1 MIFTSDNWAGAA
13 PEISQA
19 LSDNTHGMVAAYG
32 ASDLDERVRQT
43 FNEIFEREVLVFFVG
58 TGTVANSLALSTM
71 NKPGG
76 ILMCHREAH
85 IIEDE
90 CGAPEFFTSG
100 GRLLAIDGA
109 NGKMDID
116 VLASEMKRVHEIFVH
131 HGQPMGISMTQATEA
146 GTIYSLDETARI
158 ADIAHSIDVPL
169 HMDGARFANAMVQLG
184 ATPAEMTWKQGVDV
198 LSFGG
203 TKNGCWCAEALI
215 FFNPKL
221 AEQMPYLQKRAGQL
235 YSKSRFIT
243 AQFEAYFKNNLWAEL
258 ATYANSMSEN
268 LRAGIAASNRIRV
281 AWSGQA
287 NEVFAIMQAEDAEK
301 ILQAGAHFYEWPTPV
316 YLADSLSDNEKIYRF
331 VTSFATTS
339 DDIDQ
344 FLGELANL

>member
-1 MIFTSDNWAGAA
+1 MIFVSDNWAGAA

-19 LSDNTHGMVAAYG
+19 LSNNAQGMVPAYG
-32 ASDLDERVRQT
+32 TSDLDERVRQN
-43 FNEIFEREVLVFFVG
+43 FNEVFEREVSVFFVG
-58 TGTVANSLALSTM
+58 TGTIANSLALATM

-109 NGKMDID
+109 DGKMDID

-131 HGQPMGISMTQATEA
+131 HGQPMGVSMTQATEA
-146 GTIYSLDETARI
+146 GTVYSLEETARI
-158 ADIAHSIDVPL
+158 ADIAHGVDLPL
-169 HMDGARFANAMVQLG
+169 HMDGARFANAMVHLN

-198 LSFGG
+198 MSFGG

-215 FFNPKL
+215 FFDLKL

-243 AQFEAYFKNNLWAEL
+243 AQFEAYFNNNLWVEL
-258 ATYANSMSEN
+258 ATYANSMADQ
-268 LRAGIAASNRIRV
+268 LRAGIAVSNRIRA
-281 AWSGQA
+281 AWKGEA
-287 NEVFAIMQAEDAEK
+287 NEIFAIMQSDDAAK
-301 ILQAGAHFYEWPTPV
+301 LQLAGAHFAEWQAPHN
-316 YLADSLSDNEKIYRF
+316 LAGSLSDNEKMYRF
-331 VTSFATTS
+331 VTSFATTKE
-339 DDIDQ
+339 DVDQ

>member
-1 MIFTSDNWAGAA
+1 MIFVSDNWAGAA

-19 LSDNTHGMVAAYG
+19 LSDNAQGMVPAYG
-32 ASDLDERVRQT
+32 TSDLDERVRQN
-43 FNEIFEREVLVFFVG
+43 FNEVFEREVSVFFVG
-58 TGTVANSLALSTM
+58 TGTIANSLALATM

-109 NGKMDID
+109 DGKMDID

-131 HGQPMGISMTQATEA
+131 HGQPMGVSMTQATEA
-146 GTIYSLDETARI
+146 GTVYSLEETARI
-158 ADIAHSIDVPL
+158 ADIAHGVDLPL
-169 HMDGARFANAMVQLG
+169 HMDGARFANAMVHLN

-198 LSFGG
+198 MSFGG

-215 FFNPKL
+215 FFDLKL

-243 AQFEAYFKNNLWAEL
+243 AQFEAYFNNNLWVEL
-258 ATYANSMSEN
+258 ATYANSMADQ
-268 LRAGIAASNRIRV
+268 LRAGIAVSNRIRA
-281 AWSGQA
+281 AWKGEA
-287 NEVFAIMQAEDAEK
+287 NEIFAIMQSDDAAK
-301 ILQAGAHFYEWPTPV
+301 LQLAGAHFAEWQAPHN
-316 YLADSLSDNEKIYRF
+316 LAGSLSDNEKMYRF
-331 VTSFATTS
+331 VTSFATTKE
-339 DDIDQ
+339 DVDQ

>member
-1 MIFTSDNWAGAA
+1 MIFVSDNWAGAA

-19 LSDNTHGMVAAYG
+19 LSDNAQGMVPAYG
-32 ASDLDERVRQT
+32 TSDLDERVRQN
-43 FNEIFEREVLVFFVG
+43 FNEVFEREVSVFFVG
-58 TGTVANSLALSTM
+58 TGTIANSLALATM

-109 NGKMDID
+109 DGKMDID

-131 HGQPMGISMTQATEA
+131 HGQPMGVSMTQATEA
-146 GTIYSLDETARI
+146 GTVYSLEETARI
-158 ADIAHSIDVPL
+158 ADIAHGVDLPL
-169 HMDGARFANAMVQLG
+169 HMDGARFANAMVHLN

-198 LSFGG
+198 MSFGG

-215 FFNPKL
+215 FFDLKL

-243 AQFEAYFKNNLWAEL
+243 AQFEAYFNNSLWVEL
-258 ATYANSMSEN
+258 ATYANSMADQ
-268 LRAGIAASNRIRV
+268 LRAGIAVSNRIRA
-281 AWSGQA
+281 AWKGEA
-287 NEVFAIMQAEDAEK
+287 NEIFAIMQSDDAAK
-301 ILQAGAHFYEWPTPV
+301 LQLAGAHFAEWQAPHN
-316 YLADSLSDNEKIYRF
+316 LAGSLSDNEKMYRF
-331 VTSFATTS
+331 VTSFATTKE
-339 DDIDQ
+339 DVDQ

>member
-1 MIFTSDNWAGAA
+1 MIFVSDNWAGAA

-19 LSDNTHGMVAAYG
+19 LSDNAQGMVPAYG
-32 ASDLDERVRQT
+32 TSDLDERVRQN
-43 FNEIFEREVLVFFVG
+43 FNEVFEREVSVFFVG
-58 TGTVANSLALSTM
+58 TGTIANSLALATM

-109 NGKMDID
+109 DGKMDID
-116 VLASEMKRVHEIFVH
+116 VLAREMKRVHEIFVH
-131 HGQPMGISMTQATEA
+131 HGQPMGVSMTQATEA
-146 GTIYSLDETARI
+146 GTVYSLEETARI
-158 ADIAHSIDVPL
+158 ADIADGVDLPL
-169 HMDGARFANAMVQLG
+169 HMDGARFANAMVHLN

-198 LSFGG
+198 MSFGG

-215 FFNPKL
+215 FFDLKL

-243 AQFEAYFKNNLWAEL
+243 AQFEAYFNNNLWVEL
-258 ATYANSMSEN
+258 ATYANNMADQ
-268 LRAGIAASNRIRV
+268 LRAGIAVSNRIRA
-281 AWSGQA
+281 AWKGEA
-287 NEVFAIMQAEDAEK
+287 NEIFAIMQSDDAAK
-301 ILQAGAHFYEWPTPV
+301 LQLAGAHFAEWQAPHN
-316 YLADSLSDNEKIYRF
+316 LAGSLSDNEKMYRF
-331 VTSFATTS
+331 VTSFATTKE
-339 DDIDQ
+339 DVDQ

>member
-19 LSDNTHGMVAAYG
+19 LSDNAQGMVSAYG
-32 ASDLDERVRQT
+32 TSDLDDRVRQN
-43 FNEIFEREVLVFFVG
+43 FNEIFEREVSVFFVG
-58 TGTVANSLALSTM
+58 TGTVANSLALASM

-109 NGKMDID
+109 DGKMDID
-116 VLASEMKRVHEIFVH
+116 VLASEMKRIHEIFVH
-131 HGQPMGISMTQATEA
+131 HGQPMGISMTQTTEA
-146 GTIYSLDETARI
+146 GTIYSLKETAKI
-158 ADIAHSIDVPL
+158 ADIAHGVDVPL
-169 HMDGARFANAMVQLG
+169 HMDGARFANAMVQLD

-198 LSFGG
+198 ISFGG

-243 AQFEAYFKNNLWAEL
+243 AQFEAYFKNDLWVEL
-258 ATYANSMSEN
+258 ANYANSRAN
-268 LRAGIAASNRIRV
+268 DLRAGIAASNRIRA
-281 AWSGQA
+281 AWDGQA
-287 NEVFAIMQAEDAEK
+287 NEVFAIMQSEDAEK
-301 ILQAGAHFYEWPTPV
+301 LQQAGAHFYEWPTPHR
-316 YLADSLSDNEKIYRF
+316 LASSLSDNEKMYRF
-331 VTSFATTS
+331 VTSFATKKA
-339 DDIDQ
+339 DIDQ
-344 FLGELANL
+344 FFTEITNL

>member
-1 MIFTSDNWAGAA
+1 MIFVSDNWAGAA

-19 LSDNTHGMVAAYG
+19 LSDNAQGMVPAYG
-32 ASDLDERVRQT
+32 TSDLDERVRQN
-43 FNEIFEREVLVFFVG
+43 FNEIFEHEVSVFFVG
-58 TGTVANSLALSTM
+58 TGTVANSLALASM

-100 GRLLAIDGA
+100 CRLLAIDGA
-109 NGKMDID
+109 DGKMDID
-116 VLASEMKRVHEIFVH
+116 LLTREMKRVHEIFVH
-131 HGQPMGISMTQATEA
+131 HGQPMGVSMTQATEA
-146 GTIYSLDETARI
+146 GTIYSLEETARI
-158 ADIAHSIDVPL
+158 ADIAHGVDVPL

-198 LSFGG
+198 MSFGG

-243 AQFEAYFKNNLWAEL
+243 AQFEAYFNNNLWVEL
-258 ATYANSMSEN
+258 ATYANGMADQ
-268 LRAGIAASNRIRV
+268 LRAGMAASNRIRT
-281 AWSGQA
+281 AWNGQA
-287 NEVFAIMQAEDAEK
+287 NEIFAIMQSRDAAKLQQVGARFAEWEAPHN
-301 ILQAGAHFYEWPTPV
+301 LAG
-316 YLADSLSDNEKIYRF
+316 SLGDNEKMYRF
-331 VTSFATTS
+331 VTSFATTKE
-339 DDIDQ
+339 DIDQ
-344 FLGELANL
+344 FFAELANL

>member
-19 LSDNTHGMVAAYG
+19 LSDNAQGMVSAYG
-32 ASDLDERVRQT
+32 TSDLDDRVRQN
-43 FNEIFEREVLVFFVG
+43 FNEIFEREVSVFFVG
-58 TGTVANSLALSTM
+58 TGTVANSLALASM

-100 GRLLAIDGA
+100 GRLLAIDGDD
-109 NGKMDID
+109 GKMDID
-116 VLASEMKRVHEIFVH
+116 VLAGEMKRVHEIFVH
-131 HGQPMGISMTQATEA
+131 HGQPMGISMTQTTEA
-146 GTIYSLDETARI
+146 GTIYSPDETARI
-158 ADIAHSIDVPL
+158 ADIAHGVDVPL
-169 HMDGARFANAMVQLG
+169 HMDGARFANAMVQLN

-215 FFNPKL
+215 FFDPKL

-243 AQFEAYFKNNLWAEL
+243 AQFEAYFKNDLWVEL
-258 ATYANSMSEN
+258 ATYSNGMADH
-268 LRAGIAASNRIRV
+268 LRAGIAASNRIRA
-281 AWSGQA
+281 AWDGQA

-301 ILQAGAHFYEWPTPV
+301 LQQAGAHFYEWPTPHK
-316 YLADSLSDNEKIYRF
+316 LASSLSDNEKMYRF
-331 VTSFATTS
+331 VTSFATKKA
-339 DDIDQ
+339 DIDQ
-344 FLGELANL
+344 LLSTLVDL